1 MRIFLKMGVIVV
13 PVDFLGVKFFDL
25 TGFEIKDGYG
35 LKIIGE
41 MMGTTVKVV
50 PDSSTNCAGNI
61 GKPLKAGDTLVKE
74 VVDGKRQQ
82 STGGHF
88 HFDFRGAAFVIVD
101 FGEI

>member
-1 MRIFLKMGVIVV
+1 MRILLEVRIVVV

-25 TGFEIKDGYG
+25 TGFEIKDGDG

-50 PDSSTNCAGNI
+50 PDSTTNCAGNI